1 MYENVIADRM
11 SRLGTESAFGILAE
25 AQSLEAQGKSI
36 IHMEIGQPDFNTP
49 QNIIDAACKAL
60 NDGYT
65 GYAPTPGYPILRQT
79 IADYCKKYKHI
90 DVTKEQVVVVPG
102 GKPIM
107 FYTMLLLVNKG
118 DEVIYPNPGFPIYE
132 SCVNFVGGKAVPM
145 PLLAK
150 NNFKIDLEL
159 LEKSITDKTK
169 LIIINNPSNP
179 TGGVLTG
186 EELEK
191 IADILRKHPNVM
203 ILSDEIYDRLVY
215 EGEPCSF
222 ASLPGMKDRTI
233 ILDGFSKTYAMTG
246 WRLGYGVMPEE
257 LAKGVERLMV
267 NSNSCTN
274 SAAQIAGVEA
284 LTGPQDSVEVMKKA
298 FKERRDYLVDALNK
312 IPGITCCKPN
322 GAFYVFPDIS
332 SFGLSCEEF
341 YKRLMYDDVAGV
353 ACAWGTS
360 FGSYGEGCIRLSY
373 ATSMENIKEAVKR
386 IAALCEKLRAEKA
399 AK

>member
-186 EELEK
+186 TAK
-191 IADILRKHPNVM
+191 NAAARFSFMMSAPAILGSLLM
-203 ILSDEIYDRLVY
+203 
-215 EGEPCSF
+215 EG
-222 ASLPGMKDRTI
+222 K
-233 ILDGFSKTYAMTG
+233 
-246 WRLGYGVMPEE
+246 
-257 LAKGVERLMV
+257 
-267 NSNSCTN
+267 
-274 SAAQIAGVEA
+274 
-284 LTGPQDSVEVMKKA
+284 
-298 FKERRDYLVDALNK
+298 DALEEGY
-312 IPGITCCKPN
+312 IHDIELVPTLVGI
-322 GAFYVFPDIS
+322 
-332 SFGLSCEEF
+332 L
-341 YKRLMYDDVAGV
+341 V
-353 ACAWGTS
+353 ACAAG
-360 FGSYGEGCIRLSY
+360 FLAIRLMLKIISRVPMGWFALY
-373 ATSMENIKEAVKR
+373 LAV
-386 IAALCEKLRAEKA
+386 IGIVYLLLQLTGNPLLPPFHAPALG
-399 AK
+399 